1 MTDYE
6 TVTSLLPKMVQGYGT
21 VLGCTDNFGEW
32 ELEFPNIRSA
42 ASFADVMLADDEFA
56 YPFLISAKL
65 RDPVTDL
72 NHWCVLTVVL
82 NPLAANLKP
91 VI

>member
-1 MTDYE
+1 MIHGD
-6 TVTSLLPKMVQGYGT
+6 TVT
-21 VLGCTDNFGEW
+21 GEW
-32 ELEFPNIRSA
+32 DIAFPNIRSA